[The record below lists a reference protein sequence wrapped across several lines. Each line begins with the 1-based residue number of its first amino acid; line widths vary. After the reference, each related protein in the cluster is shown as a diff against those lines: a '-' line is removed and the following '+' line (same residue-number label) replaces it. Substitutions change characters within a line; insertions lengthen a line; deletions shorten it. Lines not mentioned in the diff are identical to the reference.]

1 MKIKHIVVA
10 GSVAS
15 SVYAAVCGF
24 MYLTQRKHI
33 YHPNPSM
40 DAPTSD
46 LDVPGAKL
54 KITDHVIPGEKA
66 LVYFAGNSSSVGLAK
81 KALQEMFPGR
91 SLYLMNYRGFGGSTG
106 KPTEQNLHSD
116 AAALYE
122 KVRASH
128 SDIAVM
134 GVSLGTGVAIKLASE
149 KEVSRLVLVTPYDSL
164 LAIAIKKMPRIPV
177 KWLLVDKFESWR
189 YAPQVKA
196 PTTLLIAGKDN
207 VVPAWSGEQ
216 LATRF
221 SPNVVKVVRFPDDE
235 HHTISKSTL
244 FSMAIAEAIGT

>member
-1 MKIKHIVVA
+1 MSNKLRGKVAVVT
-10 GSVAS
+10 GS
-15 SVYAAVCGF
+15 
-24 MYLTQRKHI
+24 
-33 YHPNPSM
+33 
-40 DAPTSD
+40 
-46 LDVPGAKL
+46 
-54 KITDHVIPGEKA
+54 
-66 LVYFAGNSSSVGLAK
+66 
-81 KALQEMFPGR
+81 GR
-91 SLYLMNYRGFGGSTG
+91 GIG
-106 KPTEQNLHSD
+106 
-116 AAALYE
+116 
-122 KVRASH
+122 RA
-128 SDIAVM
+128 M
-134 GVSLGTGVAIKLASE
+134 AIKLASE

-235 HHTISKSTL
+235 HHTISKSAL
-244 FSMAIAEAIGT
+244 FSMAIAEAIGV